1 MADFKPLYRKTLDAA
16 RMLGDLDQWRESRKE
31 NIACA
36 RSIDAAIRDGYD
48 GMHLRDGIAKD
59 IAEAYGLERTAWVL
73 AATLH
78 EMEHDGRY
86 SATNKAWGEAQRI
99 SYDVRAYEYICN
111 AHPVLV
117 NDLIDDFRKL
127 QQEAVQTPDTM
138 SIRIFQINHNRD
150 TEHLKYMSLDY
161 LRGKP
166 IDSASY
172 DRVFSGEIAGHSL
185 EDVFQVFNTGCHPL
199 HRGHSLSVSDVVELR
214 EPVGETEA
222 GFYFCD
228 SVGFEKVD
236 FDPDQTQAPENLC
249 RILFIE
255 PGRKPYESEIVDDL
269 ESLQKAVDGQIE
281 ITYPF
286 DRDGDGN
293 NVVVVGN
300 EEAKLENRPPNRRVY
315 GSVYCGNI
323 FLIGDDMEGGL
334 TSLTDEQIQKYGEMF
349 EQPEDISSEEVEA
362 DTGFIFYGF

>member
-1 MADFKPLYRKTLDAA
+1 MAGIKPLYRKTLQAA
-16 RMLGDLDQWRESRKE
+16 RLMGDLAQWRESRKE
-31 NIACA
+31 NSECA
-36 RSIDAAIRDGYD
+36 HAIDAAIRDGFD
-48 GMHLRDGIAKD
+48 GMHLRPGIAQEIVD
-59 IAEAYGLERTAWVL
+59 VYGMDRVAWVL
-73 AATLH
+73 ATTLH
-78 EMEHDGRY
+78 EKEHDGRF
-86 SATNKAWGEAQRI
+86 SRENKVWGEAQRI
-99 SYDVRAYEYICN
+99 SYDVRAYEYCCN
-111 AHPVLV
+111 AHSVLV
-117 NDLIDDFRKL
+117 NDLINDFRQL
-127 QQEAVQTPDTM
+127 QQEAAQVPDTM
-138 SIRIFQINHNRD
+138 KIRIYQINGDRD
-150 TEHLKYMSLDY
+150 PERRKFESLDH
-161 LRGKP
+161 LDGKP
-166 IDSASY
+166 VDSASY

-255 PGRKPYESEIVDDL
+255 PGRKPYESEIVVDL
-269 ESLQKAVDGQIE
+269 ESLQKAVDGHIE

-300 EEAKLENRPPNRRVY
+300 EEAKLENLPPNRRIY

-349 EQPEDISSEEVEA
+349 EQPEDISPEEVEA